1 MYTHSVGAQRMAGLS
16 IGKHG
21 SQTAFKEKDSV
32 YESLSS
38 RIEKGSQGNSIS
50 GILLSYIILAGI
62 LTNSVFRHW
71 LMVIPSFAFKSVFLK
86 RAVDIIGALVG
97 LVLTL
102 PVFII
107 LPILIRL
114 DSPGPVFYKQ
124 LRVGQ
129 NRRRDERRQENGS
142 MLGRDRRNRRRI
154 NLHGTPFHV
163 YKFRTMVPEAEKK
176 CGAVWATKND
186 PRVTRL
192 GRFMRKSRLDEI
204 PQFVNILLG
213 HMSLV
218 GPRPER
224 PKFVEELSSQVDNY
238 KMRLDVKPG
247 LTGLAQIENGYD
259 SSVASVVRKVQYDL
273 QYIQKWN
280 IWQDFKIMMRT
291 VLVVFTGKGAF

>member
-1 MYTHSVGAQRMAGLS
+1 MYSNSVGAPRISSLTINKNGPFSAGENKESVSGALSLS
-16 IGKHG
+16 IREGN
-21 SQTAFKEKDSV
+21 
-32 YESLSS
+32 
-38 RIEKGSQGNSIS
+38 QGNSFL
-50 GILLSYIILAGI
+50 GILMSYIILSAT
-62 LTNSVFRHW
+62 LTVSLSRHW
-71 LMVIPSFAFKSVFLK
+71 LSVIPRYAFKMAYLK
-86 RAVDIIGALVG
+86 RGVDILGALVG

-107 LPILIRL
+107 LPILIKL

-129 NRRRDERRQENGS
+129 NRRRGERRQDNGS
-142 MLGRDRRNRRRI
+142 KLGRDGRNRRRM
-154 NLHGTPFHV
+154 NLHGSPFHV
-163 YKFRTMVPEAEKK
+163 FKFRTMVPEAEKK

-204 PQFVNILLG
+204 PQFANILLG

-224 PKFVEELSSQVDNY
+224 PKFVEELSVQVDNY
-238 KMRLDVKPG
+238 KKRLDVKPG

-259 SSVASVVRKVQYDL
+259 SSLASVVKKVQYDL
-273 QYIQKWN
+273 QYIQKWS
-280 IWQDFKIMMRT
+280 IWQDFKIMLRT

>member
-1 MYTHSVGAQRMAGLS
+1 MYSNSVGAQQIADLTIDKTGSLTAVEDKNLVSIALS
-16 IGKHG
+16 LG
-21 SQTAFKEKDSV
+21 
-32 YESLSS
+32 
-38 RIEKGSQGNSIS
+38 IEKGNQGNSIL
-50 GILLSYIILAGI
+50 GILMSYIILGVTLMI
-62 LTNSVFRHW
+62 SVFRHW
-71 LMVIPSFAFKSVFLK
+71 LAVIPRYAFNRAYLK
-86 RAVDIIGALVG
+86 RSVDIFGALVG
-97 LVLTL
+97 LILTL

-107 LPILIRL
+107 LPILIKL
-114 DSPGPVFYKQ
+114 DSPGPIFYKQ

-129 NRRRDERRQENGS
+129 NRRRDGRRQENGS
-142 MLGRDRRNRRRI
+142 KLGRNGRDRRRM

-176 CGAVWATKND
+176 CGAVWATRND

-213 HMSLV
+213 QMSLV

-224 PKFVEELSSQVDNY
+224 PKFVEELSAQVDNY
-238 KMRLDVKPG
+238 KKRLDVKPG

-273 QYIQKWN
+273 QYIQKWS
-280 IWQDFKIMMRT
+280 IWQDFKIMLRT
-291 VLVVFTGKGAF
+291 VLAVITGKIS